1 MTRQTTIV
9 TATPERAMLGNIR
22 SALQRLHKTLL
33 DAERIQYE
41 RAFGRIQSEFQLLVL
56 AAEDPQFAWLKP
68 LSTLIVRIDEDY
80 LNKEELVAADLAAI
94 GAEIRALLAPNAMG
108 TLFQRL
114 YHTSLQETPDI
125 VMAHGAVMRA
135 LPPVKSEDKET
146 E

>member
-1 MTRQTTIV
+1 MTTMV
-9 TATPERAMLGNIR
+9 TTPERARLGDIR
-22 SALQRLHKTLL
+22 AALQRLHKVLL

-68 LSTLIVRIDEDY
+68 LSTLIVRIDADY
-80 LNKEELVAADLAAI
+80 LGKEELADADLDAI

-135 LPPVKSEDKET
+135 LPPVKSEDKDNA
-146 E
+146 